1 MGSPSPLVNGL
12 HVAGSRSARIP
23 SWSVSAT
30 IRTVATF
37 ERMLWSESTTVNVI
51 VWGPTA
57 KPVGAG
63 GLMIASSPWSE
74 VAPVMRSEV
83 HVSAVA
89 SRCLSSGS
97 HPEPLRTLLS
107 NWRYS
112 GILASAGGLSSAG
125 EGAAIDGTG
134 GLRSDWT
141 FASATLLKVVWL
153 KRSSTSTLTWAVP
166 ARADS
171 SNGHSNVTLLPLM
184 LEGVTPTAPTYFT
197 PPQSM

>member
-1 MGSPSPLVNGL
+1 M
-12 HVAGSRSARIP
+12 
-23 SWSVSAT
+23 
-30 IRTVATF
+30 
-37 ERMLWSESTTVNVI
+37 
-51 VWGPTA
+51 
-57 KPVGAG
+57 
-63 GLMIASSPWSE
+63 
-74 VAPVMRSEV
+74 
-83 HVSAVA
+83 
-89 SRCLSSGS
+89 
-97 HPEPLRTLLS
+97 LS

-112 GILASAGGLSSAG
+112 GILAPAGGLSSAG

-166 ARADS
+166 AAVPPRADS